1 MAILLLTHIDRF
13 GASTTAKFTSNSG
26 SYPEN
31 SLKEDV
37 NTRTIQILQRAGI
50 LKVNH
55 CLKAHN
61 VHFQVSIANFDREKL
76 GLLFL
81 NAHFEK
87 LSQAEKRHKKLQN

>member
-37 NTRTIQILQRAGI
+37 NTRTKQILQRTGI

-61 VHFQVSIANFDREKL
+61 VHFKLALPISIEKNWVYY
-76 GLLFL
+76 F
-81 NAHFEK
+81 
-87 LSQAEKRHKKLQN
+87 